1 MGSLLKMQFIN
12 DLFTFESV
20 KRNFSYMIKQILNG
34 SGNIGVFI
42 VLSIITV
49 ATFEG
54 LGLSNREIN
63 LEHRLIQ
70 NMDLSIDSLDKGF
83 YQNSKVNVKSD
94 LKTLKKDN
102 NDVLSQRLRIDSQR
116 DYENRNIERTK
127 ILFEGAIEQYLY
139 ENKEIF
145 PNSQN
150 VEINDKIKRFNN
162 YLIKRSNKKSEDGF
176 FDI

>member
-12 DLFTFESV
+12 DH
-20 KRNFSYMIKQILNG
+20 FSFDNLKKNIGYIIKQILNG

-42 VLSIITV
+42 LLSIITV

-102 NDVLSQRLRIDSQR
+102 NDVLSQRLRIDSQK

>member
-12 DLFTFESV
+12 DHFSFDNL
-20 KRNFSYMIKQILNG
+20 KRNISYLIKQILNG

-42 VLSIITV
+42 LLSIITV

-102 NDVLSQRLRIDSQR
+102 NDVLSQRLRIDSQK

>member
-12 DLFTFESV
+12 DHFSFDNL
-20 KRNFSYMIKQILNG
+20 KRNISYLIKQILNG

-42 VLSIITV
+42 LLSIITV
-49 ATFEG
+49 ATSEG

-102 NDVLSQRLRIDSQR
+102 NDVLSQRLRIDSQK